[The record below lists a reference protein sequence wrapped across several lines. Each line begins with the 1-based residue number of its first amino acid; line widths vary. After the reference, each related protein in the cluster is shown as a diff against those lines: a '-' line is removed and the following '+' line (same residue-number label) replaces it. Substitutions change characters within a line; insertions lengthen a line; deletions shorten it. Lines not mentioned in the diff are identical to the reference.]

1 MAFVFQRGLAIPVW
15 AVAFVAVALTAPLRP
30 MPPVPVLLG
39 IAVIALT
46 MMAMIQWRRTS
57 RVPVEVRPL
66 RRSDRAHTG
75 IIMTTMSARRRVRT
89 VDSEASAPAPD
100 DALDLIRMDDDGG
113 WQMSRETAVPSALIP
128 GAREPGMLTM
138 LGTSVAS
145 AQIPDGPGTMDAATV
160 AERQREGGGA
170 PNQRSSAERS
180 RWNVAHILQEFLM
193 STRALYGRRFRTNHV

>member
-66 RRSDRAHTG
+66 RRSDRAHAG
-75 IIMTTMSARRRVRT
+75 IIMTTMSARRPVRT
-89 VDSEASAPAPD
+89 VDRATSAPD
-100 DALDLIRMDDDGG
+100 DALDLVCVDDGGG
-113 WQMSRETAVPSALIP
+113 WQMSRDTAVPSALIP

-138 LGTSVAS
+138 VGTSPAC
-145 AQIPDGPGTMDAATV
+145 AEIPDELGTMDAATV

-170 PNQRSSAERS
+170 PNQRRSAERS
-180 RWNVAHILQEFLM
+180 RWNMAHTLHEFLM

>member
-1 MAFVFQRGLAIPVW
+1 MALVFHRGVAIPLW
-15 AVAFVAVALTAPLRP
+15 AIAFFAVALAAPPRP
-30 MPPVPVLLG
+30 MPPVTVLLG

-46 MMAMIQWRRTS
+46 MMAMAQWRRTS

-66 RRSDRAHTG
+66 RRSDRAQAG
-75 IIMTTMSARRRVRT
+75 IIVTTISARRRVGA
-89 VDSEASAPAPD
+89 VDRATSAPD
-100 DALDLIRMDDDGG
+100 DALDLVRMDDDGG

-138 LGTSVAS
+138 LRTSAAS
-145 AQIPDGPGTMDAATV
+145 AQIPDGLGTMDAATV

-180 RWNVAHILQEFLM
+180 RWNVAHTLHEFLVT
-193 STRALYGRRFRTNHV
+193 TRALYGRRFRTNHV

>member
-1 MAFVFQRGLAIPVW
+1 MALVFHRGLAIPVW
-15 AVAFVAVALTAPLRP
+15 AVVFVAVVVTAPLRP

-66 RRSDRAHTG
+66 RRSDRAHAG
-75 IIMTTMSARRRVRT
+75 IIMTTMSAGRRVRT
-89 VDSEASAPAPD
+89 VDSAPAPD
-100 DALDLIRMDDDGG
+100 DALDLVRMDDDGG

-128 GAREPGMLTM
+128 GAREPGMLTR
-138 LGTSVAS
+138 GAS
-145 AQIPDGPGTMDAATV
+145 APSEQIPDGPGTMEAATV

-170 PNQRSSAERS
+170 PNQRRPAEGSRS
-180 RWNVAHILQEFLM
+180 NIAPTMLHSLGVIQ
-193 STRALYGRRFRTNHV
+193 

>member
-66 RRSDRAHTG
+66 RRSDRARAG
-75 IIMTTMSARRRVRT
+75 IIMTTMSAGRRVRT
-89 VDSEASAPAPD
+89 VDSAPAPD
-100 DALDLIRMDDDGG
+100 DALDLVRVDDGG
-113 WQMSRETAVPSALIP
+113 WQMSRDTAVPSALIP

-138 LGTSVAS
+138 PGTSAAC
-145 AQIPDGPGTMDAATV
+145 AQIPDGLGTMDAATV

-170 PNQRSSAERS
+170 PNQRRSAERS
-180 RWNVAHILQEFLM
+180 RWNVAHTVHEFLM
-193 STRALYGRRFRTNHV
+193 TTRALYGRRFRTNHV